1 MSFCTIGA
9 LVLSSPGE
17 PPTLWPQWKRMF
29 SNYMLAAGT
38 DTSSAGRKQAIL
50 LHSLGLEGQRIFYTL
65 PDLPVVEGEDV
76 YDRTIRV
83 LEKRFEPTVNVVA
96 ARYRFRKRSQLTGEP
111 VDTYM
116 SALRELSSTCN
127 FGTFLDE
134 MLRDQL
140 VEKTNSTR
148 IRERLL
154 LETDLKLSKAIE
166 TARRVEQAVRDSRSI
181 SGKMPEEATCANVK
195 FTKGKNSD
203 RPNHRSGDARNSQSQ
218 FTKSRGNSSFT
229 NQNTPDNRGRQCCYR
244 CGSKQHLAKSHLC
257 RAKNAKCDACGKT
270 GHFARIC
277 LQNNNNASVRKVDST
292 QSSTLHNPSTT
303 DEGTDSVQVLGI
315 SNVTG
320 PAVEAGSAKPS
331 IVCDLEINSIS
342 LRFVVDTGSDITL
355 MNARRFDKYF
365 LRESLG
371 PINKKLVSYN
381 NTVIQTLGCFTAN
394 VGHKGKSMHANIYVV
409 EVGIS
414 LIGKDVIQGLGLQLD
429 GKSLSCLQV
438 GTSDVGPKP
447 MPSVPGVMRG
457 SKGYKPNT
465 CPDTSSDQHWY

>member
-1 MSFCTIGA
+1 
-9 LVLSSPGE
+9 
-17 PPTLWPQWKRMF
+17 
-29 SNYMLAAGT
+29 
-38 DTSSAGRKQAIL
+38 
-50 LHSLGLEGQRIFYTL
+50 
-65 PDLPVVEGEDV
+65 
-76 YDRTIRV
+76 
-83 LEKRFEPTVNVVA
+83 
-96 ARYRFRKRSQLTGEP
+96 
-111 VDTYM
+111 M
-116 SALRELSSTCN
+116 SALRELSLTCN

-154 LETDLKLSKAIE
+154 LETDLKLPKAIE
-166 TARRVEQAVRDSRSI
+166 TARQVEQAVRDSRSI

-195 FTKGKNSD
+195 FTRGKNSD
-203 RPNHRSGDARNSQSQ
+203 RSNHRSGDARNSQSQ

-270 GHFARIC
+270 GHFARVC

-303 DEGTDSVQVLGI
+303 DEGADSVQVLGI

-381 NTVIQTLGCFTAN
+381 NTVIQTLGCFTAK
-394 VGHKGKSMHANIYVV
+394 VGYKGKSMHANIYVV

-429 GKSLSCLQV
+429 GKSLSCLQP
-438 GTSDVGPKP
+438 GFKP
-447 MPSVPGVMRG
+447 VQQQLRRIPFAVRGKVANELKRLTDEGVIEPVREASEWVSPVVVAWKKDG
-457 SKGYKPNT
+457 GIRICVDLRKVNEAVVIEKYPLPNIDELLSELRNAKFFSKLDLKSAYYQLELEEVHVT
-465 CPDTSSDQHWY
+465 